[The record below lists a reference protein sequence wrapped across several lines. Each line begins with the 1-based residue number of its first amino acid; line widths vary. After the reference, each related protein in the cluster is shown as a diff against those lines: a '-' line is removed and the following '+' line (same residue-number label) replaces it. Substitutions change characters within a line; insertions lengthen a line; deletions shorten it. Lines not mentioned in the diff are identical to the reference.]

1 MFLGMKVKTMAVL
14 WREVRFAIRALRKSP
29 GFTAVAILTL
39 ALGIGPNTAIFSVVQ
54 GVLLRPLPFVH
65 PENLVQIWNT
75 YSLLPA
81 FPQVELSPGDFVDFK
96 KRATSFSDM
105 AAYVNIPQGF
115 NLTGQGE
122 AERIEARYA
131 NSGFF
136 ELLGIQPIAGRA
148 FSAEEDRHGA
158 TPSVMLTHRLWQSRF
173 GSNPAIVGRTLIL
186 DGRGYVV
193 AGILPATFRLAST
206 TDLWLPVGLYPDD
219 LTSHIHHEFS
229 VLARLKPGMSVAQA
243 QAEIATLN
251 RQEET
256 AFPDTHKNWGVLV
269 KPMEDASAA
278 KLRVALIVLFAA
290 VGLVLLIACANIVNL
305 LLARNAARQK
315 EIALRIALG
324 ATRSRLM
331 GQLLTESVV
340 LSLLGGVIGLFLA
353 SAGLEVLKAVVPSDM
368 SVVKETG
375 LNGWVLAFTLAVCFL
390 AGLACGL
397 APALQVLKRDLHG
410 VLKEGGRTLAASGGQ
425 RLRSALVVSE
435 IALALIPLVGAGL
448 LIRSFYRV
456 LEVDPGFRAE
466 HILVM
471 EVDQAQLPFAEL
483 AKLTPEQSAELVRK
497 QSSQFEQI
505 AQRIEALPGV
515 KAVGG
520 VNVLPLGSQIRSAS
534 RFVLEGQPAW
544 ESGARPLAEV
554 RVASLRYLAAMGIP
568 QRAGRLLDEHDYGQ
582 QTIVINEA
590 MAWRFWNGDAIG
602 KRINLCSLDPTPCW
616 TTIVGVIGNVHQYG
630 LDAAPSFDVYFTG
643 GWTPYFVIRT
653 SADPA
658 AQAHAAIEQIH
669 KGDPTLPVTRVTT
682 LDSLVAESVSPRRF
696 SMSLMGVFAA
706 LALVL
711 AAVGIYGVMSY
722 VVSLRTSEIGI
733 RVALGARPRDIWRLV
748 LRRGAGLTLMGVAIG
763 AAGALALTKLLS
775 SLLYAVKPTDPVTF
789 AGVAILLSAIGVLA
803 CYVPARRA
811 MRVDPMVAL
820 RHE

>member
-1 MFLGMKVKTMAVL
+1 MAVL

-96 KRATSFSDM
+96 KQATSFSAM

-136 ELLGIQPIAGRA
+136 ALLGIQPIAGRA

-158 TPSVMLTHRLWQSRF
+158 TPSVMLTHRLWQSHF
-173 GSNPAIVGRTLIL
+173 GSNPAVVGRTLIL

-229 VLARLKPGMSVAQA
+229 VIARLKPGMSVAQA

-305 LLARNAARQK
+305 LLARNAARHK
-315 EIALRIALG
+315 EIALRVALG

-410 VLKEGGRTLAASGGQ
+410 VLKEGGRTLAAGGGQ
-425 RLRSALVVSE
+425 RLRSALAVSE

-456 LEVDPGFRAE
+456 LEVDPGFRLE

-483 AKLTPEQSAELVRK
+483 AKLTPEQSAELVRR

-590 MAWRFWNGDAIG
+590 MARRFWNGNAIG

-658 AQAHAAIEQIH
+658 AQARAAIEQIH

-682 LDSLVAESVSPRRF
+682 LDSLFAESVSPRRF

-711 AAVGIYGVMSY
+711 AALGIYGVMSY

-733 RVALGARPRDIWRLV
+733 RMALGARPRDIWRLV
-748 LRRGAGLTLMGVAIG
+748 LRRGTGLTLMGVAIG

-803 CYVPARRA
+803 CYIPARRA